1 MVENFHEAFDLLEDY
16 LDLYFDNQLSKL
28 LWFAERVK
36 DHETKNESS
45 KRRYQL
51 DRLGKLLEKKFYFSQ
66 SEVDELYTALGEGIN
81 QFQDQFVKVLVKKY
95 DDSYFFREI
104 EDDFAKFAK
113 ELANDYN
120 IFEFSD
126 VETILRAEFMAEL
139 HWDCG
144 EDGFGDA
151 WSQLSNKLESPHLND
166 AQDDVRDNW
175 TSDSIDKA
183 RYMYEKYQ
191 DEPLIH
197 IYVLHLINTFPYTSP
212 VE

>member
-1 MVENFHEAFDLLEDY
+1 MIENFHEAFELLEDY

-66 SEVDELYTALGEGIN
+66 SEVDELNTALGEGTD
-81 QFQDQFVKVLVKKY
+81 QFQDQFVKVLVEKY
-95 DDSYFFREI
+95 DDSYFFQEI

-113 ELANDYN
+113 ELTREYTN
-120 IFEFSD
+120 FEFSD

-139 HWDCG
+139 YWAR
-144 EDGFGDA
+144 EESGFADA
-151 WSQLSNKLESPHLND
+151 WSQVSYALESPHLYD
-166 AQDDVRDNW
+166 VQDDVHNNW

-197 IYVLHLINTFPYTSP
+197 IYVLHLIYTFPYISP
-212 VE
+212 EE